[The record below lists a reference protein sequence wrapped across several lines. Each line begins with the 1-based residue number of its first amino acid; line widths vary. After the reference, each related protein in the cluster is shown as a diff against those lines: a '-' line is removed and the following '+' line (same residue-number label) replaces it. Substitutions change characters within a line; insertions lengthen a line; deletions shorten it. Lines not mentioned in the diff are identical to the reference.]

1 MTVNGEVQKYIVQHK
16 DAPIMNTEMEKRE
29 TERQKV
35 EIKRKM
41 NGMKELKRKE
51 IIVSVFKPNY
61 VIANKKICLYPKNS
75 SACHMH
81 VTVTTI

>member
-1 MTVNGEVQKYIVQHK
+1 
-16 DAPIMNTEMEKRE
+16 
-29 TERQKV
+29 
-35 EIKRKM
+35 M

-51 IIVSVFKPNY
+51 ITVSVFKPNY
-61 VIANKKICLYPKNS
+61 VIANKKLCLYPKNC